1 MKKVILCVALI
12 LSVLPVGYANA
23 RTSACTTDDNAE
35 SSECYD
41 CSLFL
46 FSNNVL
52 SCATDLWRTRMSIDN
67 CVGNYEG
74 EMVHGQGA
82 GDSCKDYQLQDD
94 VLHAQCRTGAGDYIA
109 TSIDIR
115 EYFEGFS
122 VAAAGVGGEV
132 IRCAQ

>member
-23 RTSACTTDDNAE
+23 RTYACTTDDNAE

-82 GDSCKDYQLQDD
+82 GDSCKDYQLQDNR
-94 VLHAQCRTGAGDYIA
+94 LHAQCRTGVGDYKP

-115 EYFEGFS
+115 EFFKGGAA
-122 VAAAGVGGEV
+122 AAAGVGGTWSG
-132 IRCAQ
+132 CAE

>member
-1 MKKVILCVALI
+1 MKKVMLCVALT
-12 LSVLPVGYANA
+12 LSVLPVGYVNA
-23 RTSACTTDDNAE
+23 DNISCTTDENR

-41 CSLFL
+41 CTLFL
-46 FSNNVL
+46 FSNNIL
-52 SCATDLWRTRMSIDN
+52 SCDTDFVWRSRISIDN

-74 EMVHGQGA
+74 QMVHGQGA